1 MSLIAQ
7 MLQLTDFQR
16 IPVTYKPK
24 TDVTHVTRI
33 EKVTSVTSKKQAH
46 VIREYWYSDSYT
58 TCAMS
63 DMSFQTF

>member
-1 MSLIAQ
+1 MSLIARA
-7 MLQLTDFQR
+7 LQLVDFQC

-46 VIREYWYSDSYT
+46 VTVEY
-58 TCAMS
+58 
-63 DMSFQTF
+63 